1 MAIQRHET
9 SSAEVG
15 AAGRAVALGLF
26 LSSLIAASGPVA
38 GSAVSSPELEAAFRA
53 HYEALSG
60 YTPEDLKLEL
70 AETIEDAL
78 TSGGHLTR
86 ASLDYK
92 VRQIESAL
100 LDRLRAG
107 LCSPSAPSAS
117 DLDPLRAVAVES
129 AAAAGEDAAVSFA
142 PEDLGMIA
150 GVAVRLAQ
158 GMPRAQLCGG

>member
-1 MAIQRHET
+1 MGSQPHET
-9 SSAEVG
+9 SSAEVLFV
-15 AAGRAVALGLF
+15 GRAAAIGLL

-38 GSAVSSPELEAAFRA
+38 ASVVSSPELEAAFRA

-107 LCSPSAPSAS
+107 LCLPSAPSVS
-117 DLDPLRAVAVES
+117 DLEPLREVALES
-129 AAAAGEDAAVSFA
+129 AAAAGEDAAVSFT

>member
-1 MAIQRHET
+1 MTSRPHET
-9 SSAEVG
+9 SSAEVR
-15 AAGRAVALGLF
+15 AAGRAAALGLL

-38 GSAVSSPELEAAFRA
+38 GPVVASPELEAAFSA

-60 YTPEDLKLEL
+60 YAPEDLKLEL

-107 LCSPSAPSAS
+107 LCSPSAPPAS
-117 DLDPLRAVAVES
+117 DLDALRAVAVES
-129 AAAAGEDAAVSFA
+129 TAAAGEDAAVSFA
-142 PEDLGMIA
+142 PQDLGMIA